1 MGRLRNLD
9 PNVITGYQKELYDRI
24 AGRRGAVRGPFNAWL
39 YSPELCDRVENL
51 GAYVRFE
58 TDISMQLKEIAVLQ
72 IARHFTSQYM
82 WRAHVRF
89 ALKHGVTQE
98 QIDAI
103 RERQE
108 PPLPSDAEKTVYRY
122 TAELLGNHRV
132 SDATWDALV
141 ALLDERRTVEFT
153 AFIGNFCMVALALN
167 AFQVDL
173 PEGDEALLPA

>member
-1 MGRLRNLD
+1 MGRLANLD
-9 PNVITGYQKELYDRI
+9 PARIEGYQKELYDRI

-58 TDISMQLKEIAVLQ
+58 TDIPMQLKEIAVLQ
-72 IARHFTSQYM
+72 IARAFTSQYM

-89 ALKHGVTQE
+89 ALKNGVTQD

-103 RERQE
+103 RDRRT
-108 PPLPSDAEKTVYRY
+108 PPLPTEPERIVHAY
-122 TAELLGNHRV
+122 TAELLRDHRV
-132 SDATWDALV
+132 SDPTWTALV
-141 ALLDERRTVEFT
+141 DLFDDRRAVEFT